1 MEAIPLKLVLA
12 EDVEA
17 LLDAIG
23 LLSSVQLG
31 ETRCARCR
39 RIISVE
45 DVSKIEATNSGYEL
59 TCSAESCI
67 AVPGYAEGKADAQ
80 R

>member
-17 LLDAIG
+17 LLDAVG

-31 ETRCARCR
+31 EARCARCD
-39 RIISVE
+39 RIISVD
-45 DVSKIEATNSGYEL
+45 DVSKIEATHSGYEL

-67 AVPGYAEGKADAQ
+67 AVPGHSQGKADAK

>member
-23 LLSSVQLG
+23 LLSAVRAG
-31 ETRCARCR
+31 DARCVR
-39 RIISVE
+39 CGRIIGVE
-45 DVSKIEATNSGYEL
+45 DVSKIEATHSGYEL
-59 TCSAESCI
+59 TCSAESCT

>member
-1 MEAIPLKLVLA
+1 MDAIPLKLVLA

-23 LLSSVQLG
+23 LLSSVRLG
-31 ETRCARCR
+31 DARCARCG

-45 DVSKIEATNSGYEL
+45 DVSKIEATHSGYEL
-59 TCSAESCI
+59 ICSAESCI
-67 AVPGYAEGKADAQ
+67 DLGPSRGREG
-80 R
+80 